1 MKTITKFLPLF
12 LITGLLFAGGCKLV
26 NISKDIN
33 GGSVTFTL
41 TTQSKGTY
49 DEMADVTIDIKE
61 ELKKYSVDISKLKK
75 LYIKSAKF
83 TIIDLSASP
92 VNFNI
97 VDNAILEIGST
108 SAALPMKKLAW
119 KDPVPHSGASS
130 IDADVDGTVDLIPY
144 ANAGAVQYH
153 VHGTLNTDLDH
164 EIDLKSE
171 FTWVVEF

>member
-1 MKTITKFLPLF
+1 M
-12 LITGLLFAGGCKLV
+12 

-41 TTQSKGTY
+41 ATQSKGTY

-61 ELKKYSVDISKLKK
+61 ELKQYNIDISKLKK

-97 VDNAILEIGST
+97 VDNAIR
-108 SAALPMKKLAW
+108 
-119 KDPVPHSGASS
+119 
-130 IDADVDGTVDLIPY
+130 
-144 ANAGAVQYH
+144 
-153 VHGTLNTDLDH
+153 
-164 EIDLKSE
+164 
-171 FTWVVEF
+171 